1 MALTTTTAANVLHDV
16 IAPGFVEGV
25 YRQTAPISLFGNPI
39 GPFGNT
45 SRIWK
50 LNSSGNTSTSL
61 YSEGDALSGAGNQGW
76 SSASDPYLAVR
87 YEVEATGHAKAAL
100 REGARDV
107 DALGE
112 EFILGQQDLI
122 DLVATTI
129 QSGTN
134 GMETAVDSTAT
145 YAGVTRG
152 SATWFE
158 SAETAVNGQLAVT
171 DGLNLIE
178 TMADNDRG
186 SRMENSVWLMPWNQY
201 TNMYNLTGG
210 PAAQTIGDADKVPG
224 YLGQTFARLPVI
236 PVPSMTD
243 TVIMLLDL
251 TFGNWEMIEHQPLMV
266 HDQGRSGDAD
276 LYLVTYMFKLV
287 CKHPKMQGK
296 LTGVTA

>member
-1 MALTTTTAANVLHDV
+1 MALTTSTASEILHDV

-25 YRQTAPISLFGNPI
+25 YRQTAPIPLFGTPI

-45 SRIWK
+45 SRKWK
-50 LNSSGNTSTSL
+50 LNSSGNSSVAVYT
-61 YSEGDALSGAGNQGW
+61 EGQPLSGAGVQGW

-112 EFILGQQDLI
+112 EFILGQKDLV

-134 GMETAVDSTAT
+134 GMETAVDATAT
-145 YAGVTRG
+145 YATVARG
-152 SATWFE
+152 SASWFE
-158 SAETAVNGQLAVT
+158 SAETAVSGLLAVT
-171 DGLNLIE
+171 DGLDLIE

-186 SRMENSVWLMPWNQY
+186 SNIANSVWLMPWNQY
-201 TNMYNLTGG
+201 TNLYNLQGG
-210 PAAQTIGDADKVPG
+210 PANQNIGDADKVPG
-224 YLGQTFARLPVI
+224 YLGQTFARIPVV

-287 CKHPKMQGK
+287 CKNPKMQGK